1 MNTPEIFDTP
11 MSARQF
17 NRMQWDL
24 YGDNVVRCIMNNI
37 SYELKERY
45 YPRLHVNYGYAL
57 KNRFFG
63 IRWKKRKCDFGF
75 LSNHILD
82 R

>member
-24 YGDNVVRCIMNNI
+24 YGDYVVRCLMNNVP
-37 SYELKERY
+37 YEPKERY
-45 YPRLHVNYGYAL
+45 FPGLPVNYGYAL
-57 KNRFFG
+57 KTRFSG
-63 IRWKKRKCDFGF
+63 IQWKRRKCDFGIS
-75 LSNHILD
+75 SNRL
-82 R
+82 